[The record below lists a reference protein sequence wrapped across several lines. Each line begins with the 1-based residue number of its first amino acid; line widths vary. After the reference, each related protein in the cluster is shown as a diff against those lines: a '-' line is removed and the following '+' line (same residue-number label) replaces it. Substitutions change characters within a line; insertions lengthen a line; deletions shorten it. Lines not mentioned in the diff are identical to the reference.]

1 MEDDQPDARST
12 EAQPVKPKKWWQWVL
27 VYPTF
32 IIVLMGAVPTFK
44 ELYDSH
50 SRDVDFGTSKIAE
63 MRNEIW
69 RKNMTCGMAPLDP
82 LINDFN
88 VAVDATICKSGDV
101 LIRVTTPTKKSSSLN
116 GWLPMPFFPLTR
128 QMLLALICLAVL
140 LRPSLRYRIQ
150 VIQRLRYLPSTM
162 ARWCCAKTGLV
173 TPCLYGGSI
182 THSRAVSMKP

>member
-1 MEDDQPDARST
+1 MEDDQPDARPT

-27 VYPTF
+27 VYPIF
-32 IIVLMGAVPTFK
+32 IIVLMDAVPTFK

-63 MRNEIW
+63 MRNEMW

-101 LIRVTTPTKKSSSLN
+101 LIRVTTPTKKQ
-116 GWLPMPFFPLTR
+116 FFEWVAIDT
-128 QMLLALICLAVL
+128 IF
-140 LRPSLRYRIQ
+140 S
-150 VIQRLRYLPSTM
+150 
-162 ARWCCAKTGLV
+162 
-173 TPCLYGGSI
+173 SI
-182 THSRAVSMKP
+182 TPDVVGVNLFSSAIASELAAQNSGDPEAEIFAQYYGPVVLCQNWISNALFVRRVNYPQ